1 MNVNTFKKGKKEVMG
16 MKVDKIT
23 KEKEVTCMRSILLA
37 VCLVF
42 IALTFIAVH
51 ADAVTGECSGC
62 HTMHNSQGGATV
74 DPDDVANAQLL
85 NAGCVGCH
93 TGPHDTLGKNAL
105 GAPVVLD
112 SVDPSPLSQQGGGF
126 TNAGGDF
133 WWVEN
138 ETDAKGHNVFDISAN
153 VDVPIGNTPPGW
165 DPDATNGHTFGQVA
179 GGVGAW
185 GSQLTCA
192 GTFGCHGV
200 RTTANSLQAIAGSHH
215 NNTPGAGGV
224 VSATQASTADAIENS
239 YRFLAEIKGLEQA
252 EWNWNET
259 PALHNEYYGID
270 FQNAERDDD
279 GLTPAQVYP
288 PGQDTMSYFCAQCH
302 GNFHSEI
309 DDDTTHGSPWRRHP
323 TDIVLP
329 GGATE
334 YAQYNNDGGAAGDYN
349 VAVPVARPV
358 VPANSTNTVA
368 PADSASAD
376 GAIVMCLSCHRAHGS
391 PEDDMLRWT
400 YSTMLVGSGPG
411 TNNTGCFVCHNDK
424 N

>member
-1 MNVNTFKKGKKEVMG
+1 
-16 MKVDKIT
+16 
-23 KEKEVTCMRSILLA
+23 
-37 VCLVF
+37 
-42 IALTFIAVH
+42 
-51 ADAVTGECSGC
+51 
-62 HTMHNSQGGATV
+62 MHNSQGGSTV
-74 DPDDVANAQLL
+74 DPDGVANAQLL

-93 TGPHDTLGKNAL
+93 TGPHDVLTGLNSL

-112 SVDPSPLSQQGGGF
+112 SVDPSTVLDEQGGGY

-138 ETDAKGHNVFDISAN
+138 ETDAQGHNVFDISAN
-153 VDVPIGNTPPGW
+153 DDGTIGDTPPGW
-165 DPDATNGHTFGQVA
+165 DPGATGGVVA
-179 GGVGAW
+179 GGAGAW

-192 GTFGCHGV
+192 GTFGCHGD
-200 RTTANSLQAIAGSHH
+200 RASANSFQAISGSHH
-215 NNTPGAGGV
+215 NNADTGGG
-224 VSATQASTADAIENS
+224 VSATSASAATTVANS
-239 YRFLAEIKGLEQA
+239 YRFLDGIKGLENA
-252 EWNWNET
+252 EWNWNENAST
-259 PALHNEYYGID
+259 HNEYYGTD
-270 FQNAERDDD
+270 FQNPQRDDD
-279 GLTPAQVYP
+279 GLTPDQVYP

-334 YAQYNNDGGAAGDYN
+334 YARYNNDAGGGAAGDYS
-349 VAVPVARPV
+349 VSVPVARGA
-358 VPANSTNTVA
+358 VPTNAQGSTNTVI
-368 PADSASAD
+368 PGDSTTID

-391 PEDDMLRWT
+391 PENDMLRWK

-411 TNNTGCFVCHNDK
+411 TNDQGCFVCHNDK

>member
-1 MNVNTFKKGKKEVMG
+1 MKKVFFTMMFTFL
-16 MKVDKIT
+16 
-23 KEKEVTCMRSILLA
+23 SLILISTS
-37 VCLVF
+37 VY
-42 IALTFIAVH
+42 
-51 ADAVTGECSGC
+51 AVTGECSGC
-62 HTMHNSQGGATV
+62 HTMHNSQNGATV
-74 DPDDVANAQLL
+74 DPDGVANAQLL

-112 SVDPSPLSQQGGGF
+112 SVDPSPASQQGAGY

-138 ETDAKGHNVFDISAN
+138 ETDAKGHNVLDISAN
-153 VDVPIGNTPPGW
+153 IDGNIANNTPPGW
-165 DPDATNGHTFGQVA
+165 DAGATTGHTFGAVGGGTPNWA
-179 GGVGAW
+179 GN
-185 GSQLTCA
+185 QLTCA
-192 GTFGCHGV
+192 GTYGCHGV
-200 RTTANSLQAIAGSHH
+200 RTTANSLDAITGSHH
-215 NNTPGAGGV
+215 NNEPGAGGV
-224 VSATQASTADAIENS
+224 VSATQASTASTVANS

-252 EWNWNET
+252 DWNWNET
-259 PALHNEYYGID
+259 AASHNEYYGTD

-279 GLTPAQVYP
+279 GTQVYP
-288 PGQDTMSYFCAQCH
+288 ATKDTMSYFCAQCH

-329 GGATE
+329 GGGTE
-334 YAQYNNDGGAAGDYN
+334 YARYNNDAGGGAAGDYN
-349 VAVPVARPV
+349 VVVPVARPV
-358 VPANSTNTVA
+358 VPAASTNTVA
-368 PADSASAD
+368 PGDSTTAD

-400 YSTMLVGSGPG
+400 YSTMTVGSGPG